1 MGNLE
6 NCCKSDATIDAKS
19 NVDMTPMGGHDLR
32 NLKLN
37 LRQVYLLKRIQARVR
52 GMITR
57 KQVNIMRN
65 RDIGMGNAAFGA
77 NLNPDHGGVDYEN
90 WRVNEIRQQ
99 LGPFNYLNSR
109 PNTLRDDLEDR
120 PMEQL
125 ENHAKFE
132 G

>member
-1 MGNLE
+1 MGSY
-6 NCCKSDATIDAKS
+6 KVRDDI
-19 NVDMTPMGGHDLR
+19 
-32 NLKLN
+32 KLN
-37 LRQVYLLKRIQARVR
+37 WRQLYLLKRIQARVR

-57 KQVNIMRN
+57 KQMNIMRG
-65 RDIGMGNAAFGA
+65 RDIGMGNAAFGMA
-77 NLNPDHGGVDYEN
+77 MNNGEGGVDYEN
-90 WRVNEIRQQ
+90 WRVNEIRGQ

-109 PNTLRDDLEDR
+109 PNSLRDDLEDR